1 MEQQVPDLWRVRH
14 CWNILRDSGV
24 LGHFTSETA
33 AATIIAGRVKCWG
46 VLLVREQPLLL
57 LDDSML
63 GRLIAGGVNA
73 GAGVFYCWRSQMLG
87 RFNIKETTATI
98 IARGGITA
106 Q

>member
-1 MEQQVPDLWRVRH
+1 
-14 CWNILRDSGV
+14 V
-24 LGHFTSETA
+24 LGRFTSETA
-33 AATIIAGRVKCWG
+33 ASTIIAGGVKCWG

-87 RFNIKETTATI
+87 RFNINSILLIYCLGAVKWTHSQSIKFSVALTLLLLLLFLLLF
-98 IARGGITA
+98 
-106 Q
+106 